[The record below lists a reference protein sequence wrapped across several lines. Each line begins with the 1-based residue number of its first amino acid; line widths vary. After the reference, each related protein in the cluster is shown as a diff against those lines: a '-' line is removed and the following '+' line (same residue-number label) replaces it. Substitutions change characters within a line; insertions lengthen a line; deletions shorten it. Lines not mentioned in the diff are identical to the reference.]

1 LLRQAGSSGRDIPM
15 KEILELIDWE
25 PLQQQLETSSAYTY
39 NTIHIWNS
47 VPGNKQSKLSKR
59 EHKNVLVPTT
69 KSSTWKLILEIQT
82 LQWKHRVQNVVLCK
96 H

>member
-25 PLQQQLETSSAYTY
+25 PPQQQLETSSAYTY

-47 VPGNKQSKLSKR
+47 VAGNKQSKLSKR
-59 EHKNVLVPTT
+59 EHKNVLVQTT
-69 KSSTWKLILEIQT
+69 KSSIWKRILEIET
-82 LQWKHRVQNVVLCK
+82 LQWKHRVQ
-96 H
+96 